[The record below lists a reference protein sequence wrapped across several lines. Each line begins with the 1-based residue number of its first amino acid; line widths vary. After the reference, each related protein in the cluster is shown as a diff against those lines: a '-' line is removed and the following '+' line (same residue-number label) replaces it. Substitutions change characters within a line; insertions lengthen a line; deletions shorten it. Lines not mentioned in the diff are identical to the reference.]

1 MEAMLYK
8 PNHEYISEEQFN
20 EVTLKT
26 LKENKEGITEYPVLD
41 FDERALDL
49 LSSGIKETLKSSKV
63 KVAGG
68 KGYEFLKRLFD
79 FVGSCDPAAHHR
91 TYYLPRRQ
99 GKPDFFTGSPYQGG

>member
-49 LSSGIKETLKSSKV
+49 LSSGIKETLKGES
-63 KVAGG
+63 
-68 KGYEFLKRLFD
+68 R
-79 FVGSCDPAAHHR
+79 
-91 TYYLPRRQ
+91 RRQ
-99 GKPDFFTGSPYQGG
+99 GIRIPEAPF